1 MTANPTTQVASAP
14 KAQRLTGPQRR
25 EQILDVTKALAGERG
40 FHGISI
46 DAVARRA
53 GITRPVVYSHFDDLT
68 DLLRAMVEREGLRAV
83 QQLMA
88 LIPRETDPDDA
99 AAMLTGS
106 LRAFLE
112 AVSDDPVTW
121 RLVLVPAEGTPEVL
135 RERALEIRSAVTQ
148 QLAAVV
154 PKALSGGSTE
164 PSPDPE
170 MTALT
175 LQAVSEE
182 AARLILEDPENF
194 TIERVMRHAEWMLA
208 LLGLRTQAG

>member
-1 MTANPTTQVASAP
+1 MSSPPQTPPTVKSP
-14 KAQRLTGPQRR
+14 RLTGPQRR

-40 FHGISI
+40 FHRISI

-88 LIPRETDPDDA
+88 LIPKETDPDDA

-135 RERALEIRSAVTQ
+135 RERAVEIRAAVTQ

-170 MTALT
+170 LTALT

-182 AARLILEDPENF
+182 AARLILEDPEHF
-194 TIERVMRHAEWMLA
+194 TIERVMTHAEWMLG
-208 LLGLRTQAG
+208 LLGLRAQA